1 MSILPGRR
9 SVGTAAT
16 PLDCPPLEPEKQ
28 PTNIILTY
36 RFRVKDASNGTR
48 NALRAQAR
56 AVNFVWNYCCQTDR
70 EAHARWKAGRVAK
83 RPSAFDFA
91 NLCRGVT
98 KELNLHSDTI
108 DAICRKFA
116 DARNACFPK
125 TPRFRSFKRNLDFV
139 PFSNFKRPAKL
150 DGGNLTVM
158 GRTYRLWLSR
168 PIPEDGKAKSWEFS
182 CDARDRWYVN
192 IQVELP
198 EPEKRSGSPVGI
210 DLGLK
215 DLAALSDGSK
225 IEAPRLYRA
234 SERKLAQF
242 QSRRQKTRAR
252 ALLAKIANRRKH
264 FLHVATTQIVRDHAE
279 IYVGDVSPSRLA
291 KTKMA
296 KSIGDAG
303 WAMFRNMLSYK
314 AIALGGICEIV
325 SERWTTQ
332 ACSCCGSLSSSTK
345 PKGIVGLGI
354 RHWECSDCGALHD
367 RDVNAALNILR
378 VGAERR
384 PLVEEIP
391 VIHGGEDVKAYLL
404 VKVSF
409 HPSALATPRMV
420 EKRGSPVS
428 HKDL

>member
-1 MSILPGRR
+1 MAGRR

-28 PTNIILTY
+28 PANMILTY
-36 RFRVKDASNGTR
+36 RFRVKDALNGTR

-56 AVNFVWNYCCQTDR
+56 AVNFVWNYCCQIDR
-70 EAHARWKAGRVAK
+70 ESHARWKAGRVAK
-83 RPSAFDFA
+83 RPTAFDLA

-98 KELNLHSDTI
+98 KELGIHSDTV
-108 DAICRKFA
+108 DAVCRKFA
-116 DARNACFPK
+116 DARQACFPK
-125 TPRFRSFKRNLDFV
+125 TPRFRSYKRNLDFV

-150 DGGNLTVM
+150 DGERLTVL

-168 PIPEDGKAKSWEFS
+168 TIPVDGKPKTFEFS
-182 CDARDRWYVN
+182 TDSRGRWYVN

-198 EPEKRSGSPVGI
+198 DAEKRVGSSVGI

-215 DLAALSDGSK
+215 DLATLSNGAK
-225 IEAPRLYRA
+225 IAAPRLYRA
-234 SERKLAQF
+234 SERQLALH
-242 QSRRQKTRAR
+242 QSRGQKVRAR
-252 ALLAKIANRRKH
+252 ALSAKIANRRKH
-264 FLHVATTQIVRDHAE
+264 FLHEATTNIVADHAE

-303 WAMFRNMLSYK
+303 WAMFRSMLQYK
-314 AIALGGICEIV
+314 SIATGATCEVV

-345 PKGIVGLGI
+345 PKGIGGLGI
-354 RHWECSDCGALHD
+354 RQWTCSDCGSELD
-367 RDVNAALNILR
+367 RDVNAARNILF

-391 VIHGGEDVKAYLL
+391 VL
-404 VKVSF
+404 
-409 HPSALATPRMV
+409 
-420 EKRGSPVS
+420 
-428 HKDL
+428 